1 MRVFVLGGTGT
12 IGTAVV
18 AELLNRNHQVVAL
31 SRSEKSDCKLV
42 SAGADPLR
50 GDLSDPIHWAN
61 EAISCNAIIQVAATF
76 GDDMGDVDAKAMKAL
91 MHASN
96 SQTDPTRLIYT
107 GGCWLYGY
115 TGDEIATEDRPFN
128 PLPSFAW
135 MVAHAE
141 MLIKSPNLCTAVIHP
156 AMVYNTRD
164 GGVFHRFLCAAKAGG
179 PIEIWGSATTRWP
192 LIESGDLA
200 RVYCD
205 LAERQNLVGYF
216 NASSEEGIPVGQI
229 ASALSKAAGSP
240 QELVIR
246 NVDEVVREHGAWATG
261 PTLDQ
266 QMSSNKLVA
275 ATGWTPR
282 MDDYSQAIP
291 DMIADLQD
299 SPV

>member
-18 AELLNRNHQVVAL
+18 SELVNRNHQVVAL
-31 SRSEKSDCKLV
+31 SRSEKSDHKLV
-42 SAGADPLR
+42 SAGADLLR
-50 GDLSDPIHWAN
+50 GDLSDPTHWADD
-61 EAISCNAIIQVAATF
+61 AISCDAIIQVAATF
-76 GDDMGDVDAKAMKAL
+76 GDDMGDVDAKATKAL

-107 GGCWLYGY
+107 GGCWLYGD
-115 TGDEIATEDRPFN
+115 TGDEIATEDRPFD

-135 MVAHAE
+135 MVTHAE
-141 MLIKSPNLCTAVIHP
+141 MLLKSPNLCTAVVHP
-156 AMVYNTRD
+156 AMVYDTRD
-164 GGVFHRFLCAAKAGG
+164 GGVFYRFLSAAKAGG
-179 PIEIWGSATTRWP
+179 PIEIWGSPATRWP

-205 LAERQNLVGYF
+205 LAERQDLVGHF
-216 NASSEEGIPVGQI
+216 NAVSEEGIPVGQI
-229 ASALSKAAGSP
+229 ASTVSKATGSP
-240 QELVIR
+240 QELAFLSVE
-246 NVDEVVREHGAWATG
+246 EVVREHGAWAKG

-266 QMSSNKLVA
+266 QMSSNKLIV

-282 MDDYSQAIP
+282 IADYSQAIP